1 MGFKGLVVLALDL
14 ELGLE
19 FFDEELEARNF
30 GAEFLCVG
38 AGNGTGWGLLTGLRA
53 LRGLAGLETGAYK
66 GTGARSEGIG

>member
-1 MGFKGLVVLALDL
+1 MGFKSLVVLALDL

-38 AGNGTGWGLLTGLRA
+38 AGDGAGLGLLTGLRV

-66 GTGARSEGIG
+66 GTRPRGEGIG